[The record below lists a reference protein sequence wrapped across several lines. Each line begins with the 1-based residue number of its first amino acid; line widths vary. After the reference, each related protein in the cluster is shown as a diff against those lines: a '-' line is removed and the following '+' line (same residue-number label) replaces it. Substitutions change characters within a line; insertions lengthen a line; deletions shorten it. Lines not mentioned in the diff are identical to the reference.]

1 MKRFSQLKLTKGL
14 LVLFTLG
21 VTLIIYSAVLDYYY
35 YYSALQVQVQLQ
47 QKSLI
52 HIKS

>member
-1 MKRFSQLKLTKGL
+1 MKRFSHFKLTKGL

-35 YYSALQVQVQLQ
+35 YSALQVQVQLQ

-52 HIKS
+52 HTK